1 MKDRRLPFD
10 REIEK
15 AILGSMLRSEK
26 AVYTAIEYLKEN
38 MFFDPAHRDI
48 FRAIAKVVD
57 ERKGVDTI
65 IVSEYLEKEGVLE
78 KIGGMEYLVSLE
90 DFALNPAY
98 IEEYIKTLTEKYLY
112 RKAIELCEE
121 TIKLCEQEE
130 DKAEEILDELDR
142 KIFDLRQ
149 VKVREGLVP
158 LTDLVNK
165 FFEEFRGEER
175 GRGIYRI
182 LTGYI
187 KLDELTG
194 GFHSGD
200 FVVIASRPSV
210 GKTSFVIN
218 LMYRMA
224 KHHNVPSALFS
235 VEMSKLQIAQR
246 FLVLESKID
255 SHKFRRMDR
264 LSEDETRRL
273 LYAADALKDLPIY
286 IDDTPR
292 LSIQELRAK
301 ARRACYEHN
310 VKIIF
315 IDYIQ
320 LLTGPRFD
328 TRQRELA
335 YISASLK
342 SLAKELDIPVV
353 ALSQLSRKVE
363 ERKEE
368 EGAPRLSDLRESGAL
383 EQEADIVIFLYR
395 PQVEEIVLGEPY
407 REVPIAFSVA
417 KNRNGPQGKFEL
429 YFIKEYMQF
438 ENIEAVEEREEAED
452 VLPF

>member
-1 MKDRRLPFD
+1 
-10 REIEK
+10 
-15 AILGSMLRSEK
+15 
-26 AVYTAIEYLKEN
+26 
-38 MFFDPAHRDI
+38 
-48 FRAIAKVVD
+48 
-57 ERKGVDTI
+57 
-65 IVSEYLEKEGVLE
+65 
-78 KIGGMEYLVSLE
+78 
-90 DFALNPAY
+90 
-98 IEEYIKTLTEKYLY
+98 
-112 RKAIELCEE
+112 
-121 TIKLCEQEE
+121 
-130 DKAEEILDELDR
+130 
-142 KIFDLRQ
+142 
-149 VKVREGLVP
+149 
-158 LTDLVNK
+158 
-165 FFEEFRGEER
+165 
-175 GRGIYRI
+175 
-182 LTGYI
+182 
-187 KLDELTG
+187 
-194 GFHSGD
+194 
-200 FVVIASRPSV
+200 
-210 GKTSFVIN
+210 
-218 LMYRMA
+218 MYRMA